1 MADNVSITA
10 GSGTNIATDEVTG
23 TLEHVQIV
31 KLAVSADGSRT
42 ALTADNTT
50 GLLVDVSQ
58 VQTEVSVTALSSSPL
73 PVVLGDGTN
82 SLAVD
87 TSHADAE
94 SNTKNHI
101 DVAAKLAYF
110 NGTSWD
116 RARGDTTNGLLVN
129 VAAINPGTSATS
141 LGKAEDSPHA
151 SGDTGVMVL
160 GVRNDNHVGR
170 AATDGDYV
178 PIALDGHGCVYVRG
192 VNHDDADIDGPVKIG
207 ARAIAHGAN
216 PTAVAADDRTDIFAN
231 RHGILFALTGHPNT
245 ITRSV
250 HIADADG
257 AQTDASIVGTISTGT
272 KVVVTAVA
280 VTVDS
285 AVTATGG
292 VAVKLGFGA
301 TTIPA
306 DSTTGANGVLLD
318 HPGIAAGSGV
328 TLGNGGGI
336 LGIGGDG
343 EELRLTCE
351 DPTGG
356 NLAVTFSY
364 YTIES

>member
-1 MADNVSITA
+1 MADNVSITP
-10 GSGTNIATDEVTG
+10 GTGKDIATDEVTG

-42 ALTADNTT
+42 ALTADNTN
-50 GLLVDVSQ
+50 GLLVDVSR
-58 VQTEVSVTALSSSPL
+58 VGGDVNVIGDPAN
-73 PVVLGDGTN
+73 PVPMEISDGVNVL
-82 SLAVD
+82 LVD
-87 TSHADAE
+87 TSYADAE
-94 SNTKNHI
+94 SNSINHI
-101 DVAAKLAYF
+101 DVSAKVSMF

-116 RARGDTTNGLLVN
+116 RLRGDTTNGVLVN
-129 VAAINPGTSATS
+129 VAKVAPGTGATD
-141 LGKAEDSPHA
+141 LGKAEDAPHTT
-151 SGDTGVMVL
+151 GDTGVMVL

-170 AATDGDYV
+170 AGTDGDYV

-192 VNHDDADIDGPVKIG
+192 VGHDDPDIDGPVKVG

-231 RHGILFALTGHPNT
+231 RHGILFTIGGHPNI

-250 HIADADG
+250 HIADANG
-257 AQTDASIVGTISTGT
+257 AQTDASMVGTIATGT
-272 KVVVTAVA
+272 KVVVTALS

-285 AVTATGG
+285 ATTATGG
-292 VAVKLGFGA
+292 VAVKVGFGA

-328 TLGNGGGI
+328 VIGNGGGI

-351 DPTGG
+351 DPVGG

>member
-1 MADNVSITA
+1 MADNVAITA
-10 GSGTNIATDEVTG
+10 GSGTSIATDEVTG

-42 ALTADNTT
+42 ALTADNTN
-50 GLLVDVSQ
+50 GLLVDVSR
-58 VQTEVSVTALSSSPL
+58 VVGDVTVINDPATPIAAQI
-73 PVVLGDGTN
+73 GDGT
-82 SLAVD
+82 STVSVG
-87 TSHADAE
+87 TSYADAE
-94 SNTKNHI
+94 SNTGNHI
-101 DVAAKLAYF
+101 DVSARVSVF

-116 RARGDTTNGLLVN
+116 RVRGDTTNGLLVN
-129 VAAINPGTSATS
+129 VSAIDPGTGATS
-141 LGKAEDSPHA
+141 LGKAEDAPHTT
-151 SGDTGVMVL
+151 GDTGVMVL

-170 AATDGDYV
+170 AGTDGDYV

-192 VNHDDADIDGPVKIG
+192 AGHDDPDIDGPVKIG

-231 RHGILFALTGHPNT
+231 RHGILFTLTGHPNT

-250 HIADADG
+250 HITDANG
-257 AQTDASIVGTISTGT
+257 AQTDASMVGTIATGT
-272 KVVVTAVA
+272 KVVVTAIS

-285 AVTATGG
+285 ATTATGG
-292 VAVKLGFGA
+292 VAVKVGFGA

-306 DSTTGANGVLLD
+306 DSSTGTNGILLD

-328 TLGNGGGI
+328 VLGNGGGI

-351 DPTGG
+351 DPVGG

>member
-1 MADNVSITA
+1 MADNLGYTE
-10 GSGTNIATDEVTG
+10 GSGKSVATDEVTG
-23 TLEHVQIV
+23 TGEHVQVV

-42 ALTADNTT
+42 ALTADNTN
-50 GLLVDVSQ
+50 GLLVDVSR
-58 VQTEVSVTALSSSPL
+58 VQTDVSVTALSSSPL

-82 SLAVD
+82 SIAVD

-129 VAAINPGTSATS
+129 VATINPGTAATS
-141 LGKAEDSPHA
+141 LGKAEDAPHTT
-151 SGDTGVMVL
+151 GDTGVMVL
-160 GVRNDNHVGR
+160 GVRNDTHVGR
-170 AATDGDYV
+170 AGTDGDYV

-192 VNHDDADIDGPVKIG
+192 VTHDEVDIDGPVKVG
-207 ARAIAHGAN
+207 ARAIAHGTN

-231 RHGILFALTGHPNT
+231 RHGILFTMSGHPNT

-250 HIADADG
+250 HITDAAG
-257 AQTDASIVGTISTGT
+257 AQTDASMVGTIAAGT
-272 KVVVTAVA
+272 KVIVTAIS
-280 VTVDS
+280 VTVDKS
-285 AVTATGG
+285 VTAAS
-292 VAVKLGFGA
+292 VAVKVGFGA

-318 HPGIAAGSGV
+318 HPGIAPGSGLV
-328 TLGNGGGI
+328 LGNGGGI

-343 EELRLTCE
+343 EELRLTCA
-351 DPTGG
+351 DPVGG
-356 NLAVTFSY
+356 NVAITFSY
-364 YTIES
+364 FTIES